1 VPCVAA
7 HAVPPYPGLF
17 MIMKYSLITPA
28 LSAAVAVLAA
38 NVHAAEVQVL
48 VKPKAM
54 MPDVALQAL
63 IAANGGQE
71 HDAIEVLDVRI
82 VRVSERAAAG
92 LLRAL
97 ESNPGIEYAEMDGVA
112 TAFTIS
118 NDPLFTGN
126 KQWYLPKIEAPSA
139 WTTTTGGTVTIAVL
153 DTGVLATHPDISGQV
168 LPGRD
173 FVNNDNDATDD
184 NGHGTA
190 VAGVSS
196 ALTGNGTGMASV
208 APATQ
213 VLPVK
218 VLNAS
223 GSGSYAGIS
232 NGITWAAD
240 NGASVINLSLGGGT
254 SSTTLQNAVN
264 YAWGKG
270 VVLVAAAGNSG
281 SRSKSYPAACD
292 NVVAVS
298 ATNSSD
304 GRPSWSNYGD
314 WIQVSAPG
322 VDIVTLTLSGYASTN
337 GTSFS
342 SPVASGVVALMRAA
356 NPALSNAE
364 VVDLLLKNSDDIGAK
379 GYDVYYGHG
388 RVNARRAVAAAAATV
403 PPPVAD
409 EPVAVDPVA
418 GDPAEDVPAVDEIAP
433 TAKITSPSDGTKL
446 GNRVQVTVEASDN
459 VGVTRI
465 ELHIDGSL
473 FGSSTSNPA
482 VFNWNTQK
490 LAKGQYRLEAIA
502 YDAAANKGSSEVV
515 TVTK

>member
-1 VPCVAA
+1 MKPQLRFFVFGATAA
-7 HAVPPYPGLF
+7 F
-17 MIMKYSLITPA
+17 F
-28 LSAAVAVLAA
+28 AAD
-38 NVHAAEVQVL
+38 VHASPEVQVL
-48 VKPKAM
+48 VKPRAM

-63 IAANGGQE
+63 IVANGGQE
-71 HDAIEVLDVRI
+71 HDALEALDVRI
-82 VRVSERAAAG
+82 VRVPEQAAKG
-92 LLRAL
+92 LITAL
-97 ESNPGIEYAEMDGVA
+97 EANPGIEYAEMDEVA
-112 TAFTIS
+112 YAISTS
-118 NDPLFTGN
+118 NDPLYLDGS
-126 KQWYLPKIEAPSA
+126 QWYLSKIEAPSA
-139 WTTTTGGTVTIAVL
+139 WATTTGATVKVAVL

-208 APATQ
+208 APATR

-218 VLNAS
+218 VLGAS
-223 GSGSYAGIS
+223 GSGSYSGIS
-232 NGITWAAD
+232 NGIIWAAD

-254 SSTTLQNAVN
+254 SSATLQSAVN

-281 SRSKSYPAACD
+281 SSSKSYPAACD

-314 WIQVSAPG
+314 WVHVSAPG
-322 VDIVTLTLSGYASTN
+322 AGIVTLALSGYASTN

-356 NPALSNAE
+356 NPGLSNAE

-379 GYDVYYGHG
+379 GFDIYYGHG
-388 RVNARRAVAAAAATV
+388 RVNARRAVAAVTATV
-403 PPPVAD
+403 PPPVGE
-409 EPVAVDPVA
+409 EPVAEEPVSGDPVDDA
-418 GDPAEDVPAVDEIAP
+418 PAVDETDP
-433 TAKITSPSDGTKL
+433 TAAITSPRDGTTI
-446 GNRVQVTVEASDN
+446 GNMVQVTVEASDN

-465 ELHIDGSL
+465 ELYINGSR
-473 FGSSTSNPA
+473 FGSSTKNPA
-482 VFNWNTQK
+482 TFNWNTQK
-490 LAKGQYRLEAIA
+490 LAKGQHQLEAVA
-502 YDAAANKGSSEVV
+502 YDAAGNTGSSEVV